1 MTDKETIA
9 GIDLGTTNSA
19 IGILENGV
27 PRLIEIDGSPTMP
40 SCVGL
45 DESGNILIGQ
55 AALNQLAVAPERT
68 VVSIKRQMG
77 SELPVS
83 LGEQEFRPE
92 EISAFILKRLKAEA
106 ERDLG
111 RPVTKAVVTVPA
123 YFDDKQRR
131 ATQDAV
137 QLAGLEA
144 VRILNEPTA
153 AALAYNM
160 QNRERQTILVYDL
173 GGGTFDV
180 SLVVC
185 EKALVE
191 VKASHGDTRL
201 GGDDIDEALVKH
213 LTGAWDG
220 KEPLDP
226 GDLRAARRLKIAAE
240 AAKCRLSDHPFAK
253 VREEYLG
260 AGSHLDVEISRGD
273 FEELIAPLLEK
284 TWEAMHAALRDDKT
298 LPQDIDKILL
308 AGGSTRIPLIH
319 RMIEERIGL
328 APSFELNPDLIVA
341 LGAAIQGGI
350 IAGDEVGAIL
360 VDIAT
365 HTFSTAALVPDEL
378 GLVCVPIIPRGT
390 PLPVSRSE
398 AFITRY
404 DDQEEVQVEVYQ
416 GESRD
421 PFENLL
427 IGEFMVTG
435 LGKVPAGNVIT
446 SEFSLDL
453 DGLLEV
459 TALEKSTGLAKAV
472 TIDTRD
478 IKASFDL
485 AEARQRVSDTF
496 GGSAPEEGGEV
507 STAATEVHE
516 ETIRA
521 KDLRKRADKLLAGDL
536 DDEDRADIQRLL
548 AEIVSAIKARDFATL
563 KDRSD
568 QIEDIIFYLEE

>member
-1 MTDKETIA
+1 MTEREPIV

-19 IGILENGV
+19 IGILENGI
-27 PRLIEIDGSPTMP
+27 PRLIEIDGHPTMP

-45 DESGNILIGQ
+45 DESGGMVVGQ

-68 VVSIKRQMG
+68 VTSIKRRMG
-77 SELPVS
+77 SEVPVL
-83 LGEQEFRPE
+83 LGDREFRAE

-123 YFDDKQRR
+123 YFDEKQRR
-131 ATQDAV
+131 ATQDAA

-153 AALAYNM
+153 AALAYNL
-160 QNRERQTILVYDL
+160 QDRGRQTILVYDL

-185 EKALVE
+185 EKGLVE

-201 GGDDIDEALVKH
+201 GGDDFDETLVHH
-213 LTGAWDG
+213 LTKAWDG
-220 KEPLDP
+220 KDPLDP
-226 GDLRAARRLKIAAE
+226 NDLRAARRLKVAAE
-240 AAKCRLSDHPFAK
+240 AAKCRLSDHPFAN

-260 AGSHLDVEISRGD
+260 SGSHLEVEVARED
-273 FEELIAPLLEK
+273 FEDLVAPLLEK
-284 TWEAMHAALRDDKT
+284 TWEAMHAALRDADT
-298 LPQDIDKILL
+298 LPQNVDKILL
-308 AGGSTRIPLIH
+308 AGGSTRIPLVH
-319 RMIEERIGL
+319 HMIEARIGL
-328 APSFELNPDLIVA
+328 APSSELNPDLIVA

-365 HTFSTAALVPDEL
+365 HTFSTAAMDFD
-378 GLVCVPIIPRGT
+378 GMSIVCVPIIPRGT

-398 AFITRY
+398 AFSTRH
-404 DDQEEVQVEVYQ
+404 DNQEMVKVEVYQ
-416 GESRD
+416 GESRN

-427 IGEFMVTG
+427 IGEFMVEG

-459 TALEKSTGLAKAV
+459 TAVEKSTGLAKAV

-478 IKASFDL
+478 VKASFDL

-496 GGSAPEEGGEV
+496 GGNAAGETDEAPV
-507 STAATEVHE
+507 PTTDVHE

-536 DDEDRADIQRLL
+536 DEEDRIDITSLL
-548 AEIVSAIKARDFATL
+548 DRMRSAIKIRDFATL
-563 KDRSD
+563 EDCSD